1 MEPSHAIAKLG
12 GLARQ
17 LGEGKKLLL
26 LLSGRGDKDLETIAK
41 AKGVEL

>member
-1 MEPSHAIAKLG
+1 LEPSHAIAKLG

-26 LLSGRGDKDLETIAK
+26 LLSGRGDKDLETIAT